1 MYNSKGQ
8 YQPLYDN
15 ETIRAFHNASDCI
28 RTQYSNFSIHG
39 VNVDGNVTL
48 GENIADHGGLKIA
61 EIAYENWL
69 QLNGNSDATLP
80 ALEAFSPFQLFYLGY
95 ALPWCAIHTE
105 SMLKN
110 HVMRDEHAPDNFRV
124 RGPLSNSPR
133 FAQTWGCPLNS
144 AMNPEKKCQI
154 WGQQNILP

>member
-1 MYNSKGQ
+1 MYNAKGQ
-8 YQPLYDN
+8 FQPLYDN

-28 RTQYSNFSIHG
+28 RQQYSNFSIHG

-69 QLNGNSDATLP
+69 RLNGHSDAALP

-124 RGPLSNSPR
+124 RGPLSNSPK
-133 FAQTWGCPLNS
+133 FAETWGCPLNS
-144 AMNPEKKCQI
+144 AMNPPDKCQI
-154 WGQQNILP
+154 WGQENQP